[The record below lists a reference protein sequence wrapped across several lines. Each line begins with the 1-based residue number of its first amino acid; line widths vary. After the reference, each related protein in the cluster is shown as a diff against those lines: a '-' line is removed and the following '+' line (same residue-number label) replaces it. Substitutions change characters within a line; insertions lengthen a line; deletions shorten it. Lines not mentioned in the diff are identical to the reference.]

1 MAECSRCTRTDLSL
15 TANGRVRS
23 HAADG
28 KRASE
33 ENPHCPGGS
42 DWPKHD
48 HDFTDSPECAV
59 CGVVTFQPTEQD
71 VRDAELTMRAPDA
84 PDEVM
89 SAAEEVLNMATTHGV
104 RPGPNPHRAP
114 LPTGKVE
121 ALAQGWT
128 EEQWWAAQGGGSD
141 VATTG
146 DGSWQDS
153 RAADVVRTWPRQ
165 SGKTQPPSSPA
176 TTGAP
181 TTVPSS
187 TRGTAASATTAS
199 TKSKKE
205 TSSVG
210 SEKGTTSMPSASKTG
225 SASSNPATEFV
236 NSKPPTSNDV
246 PRDRW
251 GRYLLPHPDTGQ
263 TQPWSRATT
272 IAKSVADTF
281 ALSMWQQRMA
291 VKGLTMRPD
300 LYALACGYDVS
311 ADKDDLNQV
320 CEQSR
325 AAAGD
330 KVAANLGTA
339 MHAFT
344 AAVDQGQKPNIPP
357 TMRSDVDAYSAALWA
372 YGLEIV
378 PQMIEKR
385 VVTTASSEG
394 IAGTFDRVYRATRD
408 VDLKMADKRVLHLKA
423 GEHVIGDLKTGRDLS
438 YGWGEIAIQEAIYA
452 HAINEHGI
460 WDPEGKEWDLLPLG
474 YSEGTD
480 GPEPCTVRED
490 VGIVVHLPIQK
501 KAGAPACVLYAVD
514 LEQGWEA
521 LELCM
526 KVRKWRKAKQLA
538 APLEIVDQPT
548 AVPAPVEVTEQQ
560 APSSGFDRPTAAQMV
575 NHPSVD
581 PEAAARYTVTATP
594 APRPP
599 TWEERADRISTRAEA
614 SALYQEMRPQVQ
626 KIGQTRFN
634 TVIKRMQDHLAS
646 LEEKAG

>member
-1 MAECSRCTRTDLSL
+1 
-15 TANGRVRS
+15 V
-23 HAADG
+23 
-28 KRASE
+28 
-33 ENPHCPGGS
+33 
-42 DWPKHD
+42 
-48 HDFTDSPECAV
+48 
-59 CGVVTFQPTEQD
+59 
-71 VRDAELTMRAPDA
+71 
-84 PDEVM
+84 
-89 SAAEEVLNMATTHGV
+89 
-104 RPGPNPHRAP
+104 
-114 LPTGKVE
+114 
-121 ALAQGWT
+121 
-128 EEQWWAAQGGGSD
+128 
-141 VATTG
+141 
-146 DGSWQDS
+146 
-153 RAADVVRTWPRQ
+153 
-165 SGKTQPPSSPA
+165 
-176 TTGAP
+176 
-181 TTVPSS
+181 
-187 TRGTAASATTAS
+187 
-199 TKSKKE
+199 
-205 TSSVG
+205 
-210 SEKGTTSMPSASKTG
+210 
-225 SASSNPATEFV
+225 SSNPATAFV
-236 NSKPPTSNDV
+236 NSKPPASNDV

-311 ADKDDLNQV
+311 ADKDDLNAV

-357 TMRSDVDAYSAALWA
+357 TMRSDVDAYSAALQA

-474 YSEGTD
+474 ASEGTD
-480 GPEPCTVRED
+480 GPMPSTVRED

-514 LEQGWEA
+514 LEQGWQA

-560 APSSGFDRPTAAQMV
+560 APSSGFDRPTAAQLADY
-575 NHPSVD
+575 PSVTGQAVVQPALAID
-581 PEAAARYTVTATP
+581 TPP
-594 APRPP
+594 APRKP